1 MAPPSMS
8 LGACPS
14 GALARSGP
22 ARSARLWGEER
33 WPKLDQVGPRAR
45 QGLVVAVAA
54 AVAGPAPTRAAPPL
68 AALLAP
74 PRQRPDPAKV
84 AALEQVRRLAQE
96 AQTRFETADFAGAIE
111 LWTQAYAALP
121 EDPEHGP
128 QRSALAYQIAQACVE
143 AYSIDPKLSYLRKA
157 TRLFESY
164 LPMIDPQDRETAAEV
179 GKTLD
184 DLRRRIA
191 EAEAEEARK
200 REAEEAA
207 QREAEAAAQLEA
219 EEARRR
225 EAEAARRREEAARP
239 ADAPQAPRPRRTLA
253 IAGGVTLGLGA
264 LGLGLMAYGLAAG
277 AGVDRRGDAARA
289 AGEGPAVFREL
300 LAEGTRANQIAVGAG
315 VVGGV
320 LVVAGAA
327 LLGVGLARRSQGRE
341 VRWVPRGYPAGAGVV
356 LLGRF

>member
-1 MAPPSMS
+1 MAPPQMS

-14 GALARSGP
+14 GGP
-22 ARSARLWGEER
+22 ARGGPAHAARLWGAQR
-33 WPKLDQVGPRAR
+33 WPKLGAVGPWAR

-68 AALLAP
+68 AALMAP
-74 PRQRPDPAKV
+74 PRERPDPAKA

-96 AQTRFETADFAGAIE
+96 AQTRFETADFEGAIE

-121 EDPEHGP
+121 EDPQHGP

-157 TRLFESY
+157 ARLFESY
-164 LPMIDPQDRETAAEV
+164 LPMIDPKDLETTAEV

-191 EAEAEEARK
+191 EAEAAEARQ
-200 REAEEAA
+200 REAEEAK
-207 QREAEAAAQLEA
+207 QREAEAAQQ
-219 EEARRR
+219 R
-225 EAEAARRREEAARP
+225 EAEAARQREAEAARQRDEAARP
-239 ADAPQAPRPRRTLA
+239 ASEPQARPRKALA

-264 LGLGLMAYGLAAG
+264 LSFGVMAYGLAAG
-277 AGVDRRGDAARA
+277 ADVDRRGDAAKA
-289 AGEGPAVFREL
+289 ASDADPAVFRGL
-300 LAEGTRANQIAVGAG
+300 LEEGTRANQIAVAAG
-315 VVGGV
+315 VIGGV
-320 LVVAGAA
+320 IVVAGAA
-327 LLGVGLARRSQGRE
+327 LLGVGLARRGHRRE
-341 VRWVPRGYPAGAGVV
+341 VRWVPRGYPGGAGLA